1 MSSED
6 ILRANVTRLREQRG
20 WSIQELASRL
30 NVDRSYLSKSES
42 GKRSFKVSE
51 VNRLAEIFGV
61 STDYLLGRPS
71 NNNNNHPQAMTVK
84 EALGT
89 IMSYDGK
96 EVTDHDRK
104 VMEEMMAD
112 YLRNRGMLK
121 EEA

>member
-6 ILRANVTRLREQRG
+6 TLRANVTRLREQRG

-61 STDYLLGRPS
+61 STDYLLGRPEKADDD
-71 NNNNNHPQAMTVK
+71 QVDLDL
-84 EALGT
+84 ERALDNAH
-89 IMSYDGK
+89 SFSGK
-96 EVTDHDRK
+96 PLSDHDRK
-104 VMEEMMAD
+104 VAKD
-112 YLRNRGMLK
+112 VLRSLFQD
-121 EEA
+121 

>member
-1 MSSED
+1 M
-6 ILRANVTRLREQRG
+6 G
-20 WSIQELASRL
+20 ELASRIIDL
-30 NVDRSYLSKSES
+30 RERNNMTQVELAKKINLSKSKMSKIES
-42 GKRSFKVSE
+42 GDRRVTSDELAAFAE
-51 VNRLAEIFGV
+51 VFGV

-104 VMEEMMAD
+104 VMEEMMAA

>member
-6 ILRANVTRLREQRG
+6 TLRANVTRLREQRG

-61 STDYLLGRPS
+61 STDYLLGRPEKQ
-71 NNNNNHPQAMTVK
+71 NEVQT
-84 EALGT
+84 ELDLERALDNAH
-89 IMSYDGK
+89 SFSGK
-96 EVTDHDRK
+96 PLSDHDRK
-104 VMEEMMAD
+104 VAKD
-112 YLRNRGMLK
+112 VLRSLFQD
-121 EEA
+121 

>member
-1 MSSED
+1 MGELARRIID
-6 ILRANVTRLREQRG
+6 LRERNNMTQV
-20 WSIQELASRL
+20 ELAKKI
-30 NVDRSYLSKSES
+30 NLSKSKMSKIES
-42 GKRSFKVSE
+42 GDRRVTSDELAAFAE
-51 VNRLAEIFGV
+51 VFGV

-71 NNNNNHPQAMTVK
+71 NNNNHPQSMTVK

-104 VMEEMMAD
+104 VMEEMMAA

-121 EEA
+121 GDA